1 MAGSLDS
8 LISLLSE
15 NEQVLSDLAA
25 ALDEEQRCIV
35 DLDLQQLAENSSR
48 KMQIMARLG
57 KFRDEGMR
65 LMREAGTELGCTE
78 TPNLTGLLSVAG
90 SREQAR
96 LAPLQQRL
104 MSRARTVER
113 QHEINRRILEKSNG
127 MISGSLSL
135 CARMLGSCDT
145 YGAQGRISSGMAG
158 VSTLRREI

>member
-15 NEQVLSDLAA
+15 NEQVLSDLAE

-57 KFRDEGMR
+57 KFREEGMR
-65 LMREAGTELGCTE
+65 LMQEAGTELGCTE

-104 MSRARTVER
+104 MNRARTVER

-127 MISGSLSL
+127 MINSSLSL
-135 CARMLGSCDT
+135 CARMLGGCDT

-158 VSTLRREI
+158 VSILRREI